1 MLLLKLL
8 DLLTIVTAE
17 TELVLLRC
25 AMIIGIQ
32 AQLARLLDDLFEA
45 ELGHVV
51 GDSERH
57 LPFDMGLGVD
67 DVDLLKLTAGRLDIE
82 EIDKS
87 EFEKIPEHEED
98 VKPIADLARLSVA
111 DHIALIKLARGLY
124 VPCSVRRAQQ
134 KCSQIRRIQMS
145 IGRLPFPWPSCR
157 LRAPLRGRSA
167 ASK

>member
-82 EIDKS
+82 EIAEYKTDKV
-87 EFEKIPEHEED
+87 KQCEEEINA
-98 VKPIADLARLSVA
+98 PP
-111 DHIALIKLARGLY
+111 AL
-124 VPCSVRRAQQ
+124 V
-134 KCSQIRRIQMS
+134 
-145 IGRLPFPWPSCR
+145 
-157 LRAPLRGRSA
+157 
-167 ASK
+167 